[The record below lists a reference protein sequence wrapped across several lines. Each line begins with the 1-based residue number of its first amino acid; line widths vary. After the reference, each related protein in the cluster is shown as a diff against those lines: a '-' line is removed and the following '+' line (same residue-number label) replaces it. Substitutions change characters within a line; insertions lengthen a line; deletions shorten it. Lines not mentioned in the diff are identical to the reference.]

1 MVDDCSSDKSIE
13 IIKKYQIRDER
24 IILIK
29 NKKNK
34 GTFITRNIG
43 ALYAK
48 GKYLII
54 PDPDDIITE
63 NILTI
68 CYNYAEKYKY
78 EMIRFK
84 KYTGKRNLFFD
95 NIVNEFENKIL
106 KQPEIS
112 TYIYYA
118 SNELRIT
125 DYFIYNKFIKK
136 DAYIRALNFIKQFY
150 LNIYMTMDED
160 QVINYILHRT
170 VKSFYYLKKF
180 GYRYIINRLSI
191 TKATQEIDK
200 KKLKFIFYHL
210 KIIFEYSK
218 NIKYEKDMANLL
230 LNNLNNYL
238 IIATQLSL
246 LNKEDFHFYY
256 NIINNYLNCTF
267 ITNENK
273 YILNEFKNI
282 FEKKQIYLTN

>member
-13 IIKKYQIRDER
+13 LIRKYQIRDER

-78 EMIRFK
+78 EMIRFRI
-84 KYTGKRNLFFD
+84 YTRKRNLFFD
-95 NIVNEFENKIL
+95 DIVNKFEYKIL

-112 TYIYYA
+112 TYIFYA

-125 DYFIYNKFIKK
+125 DYFIYNKFIQK
-136 DAYIRALNFIKQFY
+136 DAYIRALNLIKQFY
-150 LNIYMTMDED
+150 LNIYMTIAED

-170 VKSFYYLKKF
+170 IKSFYYLKKI

-191 TKATQEIDK
+191 TKATQKIDK
-200 KKLKFIFYHL
+200 RKLKCIFFI
-210 KIIFEYSK
+210 
-218 NIKYEKDMANLL
+218 
-230 LNNLNNYL
+230 
-238 IIATQLSL
+238 
-246 LNKEDFHFYY
+246 
-256 NIINNYLNCTF
+256 
-267 ITNENK
+267 
-273 YILNEFKNI
+273 
-282 FEKKQIYLTN
+282 

>member
-84 KYTGKRNLFFD
+84 KYQGKRNLFFD
-95 NIVNEFENKIL
+95 DIENEFKNKIL

-112 TYIYYA
+112 TFIFYA
-118 SNELRIT
+118 SNELKIM
-125 DYFIYNKFIKK
+125 DYYIYNKFIKK

-150 LNIYMTMDED
+150 LNIYMTMGED
-160 QVINYILHRT
+160 QVINYLIK
-170 VKSFYYLKKF
+170 V
-180 GYRYIINRLSI
+180 
-191 TKATQEIDK
+191 
-200 KKLKFIFYHL
+200 
-210 KIIFEYSK
+210 YS
-218 NIKYEKDMANLL
+218 
-230 LNNLNNYL
+230 
-238 IIATQLSL
+238 S
-246 LNKEDFHFYY
+246 
-256 NIINNYLNCTF
+256 
-267 ITNENK
+267 
-273 YILNEFKNI
+273 
-282 FEKKQIYLTN
+282 